1 MINIYTPNNKVPKY
15 MKQNCTELKK
25 QTTLQYLD
33 TFNVLLLIIN
43 RTIRRTIIM
52 EIEYLNN
59 HKPTTVNRLTQN
71 TPPKI
76 K

>member
-33 TFNVLLLIIN
+33 TFNVLLLISN
-43 RTIRRTIIM
+43 RTIRRMIIM

-59 HKPTTVNRLTQN
+59 YKPTTVNRLTQN